1 MDLFRVYITFDTGD
15 AHLDTDWCTQET
27 LTSSLTRLFHGPV
40 SKMGIIKEVKVVD
53 AMDCIVFL
61 VRDNKQIFPSQEVA

>member
-1 MDLFRVYITFDTGD
+1 MDLYRVYITFDTGD

-53 AMDCIVFL
+53 TTDSIVFL
-61 VRDNKQIFPSQEVA
+61 VKDNKQVFPRQVVA